1 MSTLTKVTHNVLE
14 SRYTESSTLSSEAG
28 VTVDSAAANVFIITA
43 GHNITFNFT
52 NVKIGDVKTIIVTG
66 GGGSYTLTL
75 GTINGS
81 SGTYNNLGGTYDDTG
96 STKNIIEIKFVSA
109 TEAWYQI
116 SKAAS

>member
-1 MSTLTKVTHNVLE
+1 MALTKVTHNVLE
-14 SRYTESSTLSSEAG
+14 SRYTGASALSSATARE
-28 VTVDSAAANVFIITA
+28 VDSSAANVFTITA

-52 NVKIGDVKTIIVTG
+52 NVKVGDVKTIIVTG

-81 SGTYNNLGGTYDDTG
+81 AGTYNNLGGTYDDTSG
-96 STKNIIEIKFVSA
+96 TKNIIEIKFVS
-109 TEAWYQI
+109 TSEAWYQI